1 MIPVNNTS
9 RLADSFSSNQWN
21 NSAVIL
27 NNMRSH
33 LWDGFLNIRGKKKNL
48 CSQFSCFCQFVTC
61 SYSVLFMSLSTCLPL
76 WRLCHCSCLSLC
88 LFVYFFSPFPFSV
101 FLSRLRSVVVTW
113 VALARGSRIPR
124 PSMSQGCS
132 REASRESSRD
142 TSPVRSFTPLG
153 E

>member
-27 NNMRSH
+27 NNMCSH
-33 LWDGFLNIRGKKKNL
+33 LWDGFLNIRGKKKTCAHNFL
-48 CSQFSCFCQFVTC
+48 VFVSLSPVLIL
-61 SYSVLFMSLSTCLPL
+61 SYLSLSTCLPH

-101 FLSRLRSVVVTW
+101 FLSRLHSVVVTW

>member
-9 RLADSFSSNQWN
+9 RLADRYALTPLRWFLKHQRGGGKTCAHIFLVFVSLSP
-21 NSAVIL
+21 VLIL
-27 NNMRSH
+27 SYLCLYARA
-33 LWDGFLNIRGKKKNL
+33 FL
-48 CSQFSCFCQFVTC
+48 FDFFVTAHVFL
-61 SYSVLFMSLSTCLPL
+61 Y
-76 WRLCHCSCLSLC
+76 
-88 LFVYFFSPFPFSV
+88 VYFFSPFPFSV
-101 FLSRLRSVVVTW
+101 FFFCLHSVVVTW